1 MNIYILLIS
10 GFLLSAAMGSLLIP
24 NILLISFKKKLFDI
38 PDERKVHKIPVPRLG
53 GLSFFPVILISLS
66 LITGFRIYF
75 GIEFQNIPLEQTLYE
90 YLLLTAGCMMLYLL
104 GVADDLVGVSY
115 RYKFVVQII
124 TAIMIAG
131 SGDWINSLGG
141 LFGIYEIP
149 AWVGIPL
156 TVFIIVYITNAI
168 NLIDGIDGL
177 ASGLSCIAL
186 VSLSV
191 LFLIRQEYVYVLLS
205 LVTLGVVIPF
215 WFINVFGNAMRGHK
229 LFMGDTGSLTLGYIL
244 SFLVIHLS
252 RVEPPR
258 NIMNNEDMIVAFSTL
273 IVPLLDVIRVV
284 LHRLR
289 TGKNPFLPDKNHIH
303 HKLQRTGMRI
313 RMILL
318 TILCLSISYIVL
330 NAVLVNKI
338 NVTLLL
344 GIDVV
349 LWILLQ
355 LYINKK
361 IKAKEIRNQK

>member
-1 MNIYILLIS
+1 MNNYVLLIG
-10 GFLLSAAMGSLLIP
+10 GFLLSAVMGSLLIP
-24 NILLISFKKKLFDI
+24 NILLISFKKRLFDI
-38 PDERKVHKIPVPRLG
+38 PDERKIHTIPVPRLG

-66 LITGFRIYF
+66 LITGFRIYL
-75 GIEFQNIPLEQTLYE
+75 GIEFQNVPPEQTLYE

-124 TAIMIAG
+124 TAMLIAG

-141 LFGIYEIP
+141 LFGIYTIP
-149 AWVGIPL
+149 SWIGIPL

-186 VSLSV
+186 ASLSL
-191 LFLIRQEYVYVLLS
+191 LFLIRQEYIYVLLS
-205 LVTLGVVIPF
+205 LVTLGAIIPF

-252 RVEPPR
+252 KVSPSDEIVDNR
-258 NIMNNEDMIVAFSTL
+258 DMVLAFSTL
-273 IVPLLDVIRVV
+273 IVPLLDVVRVV

-289 TGKNPFLPDKNHIH
+289 KGRNPFLPDKNHIH

-313 RMILL
+313 CMILL
-318 TILCLSISYIVL
+318 TILCMSVSYIVL
-330 NAVLVNKI
+330 NAILVNKM

-349 LWILLQ
+349 IWIALQ

-361 IKAKEIRNQK
+361 IKAKKTEK